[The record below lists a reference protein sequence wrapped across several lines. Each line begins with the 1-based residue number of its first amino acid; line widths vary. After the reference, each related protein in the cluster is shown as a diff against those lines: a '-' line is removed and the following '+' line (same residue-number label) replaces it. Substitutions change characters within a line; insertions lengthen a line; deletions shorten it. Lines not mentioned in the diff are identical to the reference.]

1 MPDGPGEDEPG
12 PDAPWQPDDV
22 RITTVGIDIGSTTS
36 HLQFSRLRLQ
46 RGTSFSSRYEVVERE
61 ILFRS
66 EVILTPV
73 TPEGLIDA
81 AALGSFIDRAYA
93 GAGLAR
99 EQVDTGAVIL
109 TGIALE
115 RANAAAIAELF
126 SREGGRFVCATAGH
140 DLEARL
146 AAHGSGAVR
155 RSHLHTDVA
164 LHIDVGG
171 GTTKL
176 ALIERGHIRGVSA
189 LAAGARVALA
199 PEVMADAILAAARG
213 EPVRGVAWLLPPLE
227 APGLVDAITLS
238 GGVGELFYGRVHGD
252 FGDAGPALA
261 AALHLREGRLP
272 GPVLAPDEAIR
283 ATVAGASQFSVE
295 LSGSTI
301 SVPDPLVLPLRDVP
315 VARAADPSAGS
326 LRAAALRSAGD
337 GPLALSMSWSGEP
350 TYRALHQLAEAIIG
364 ATARRPLIAALDA
377 DIARSVGQVLA
388 ELGERDV
395 VVLDG
400 LDLADLEYVDI
411 GRPLPL
417 TGSVPVIVKTL
428 LL

>member
-1 MPDGPGEDEPG
+1 
-12 PDAPWQPDDV
+12 
-22 RITTVGIDIGSTTS
+22 
-36 HLQFSRLRLQ
+36 
-46 RGTSFSSRYEVVERE
+46 
-61 ILFRS
+61 
-66 EVILTPV
+66 VIRTPV
-73 TPEGLIDA
+73 TPDGLIA
-81 AALGSFIDRAYA
+81 ATELGAFIEHAYS
-93 GAGLAR
+93 GADLAR
-99 EQVDTGAVIL
+99 DAVDTGAVIL

-115 RANAAAIAELF
+115 RANAAAIAALF
-126 SREGGRFVCATAGH
+126 AREGGRFVCATAGH

-155 RSHLHTDVA
+155 GSHLRADVA

-176 ALIERGHIRGVSA
+176 ALIERGHIRGISA

-227 APGLVDAITLS
+227 VPGPVDTITLS
-238 GGVGELFYGRVHGD
+238 GGVGELFYGRVVGD

-261 AALHLREGRLP
+261 AALRLREDRLP
-272 GPVLAPDEAIR
+272 GPVVTADEAIR

-295 LSGSTI
+295 LSGSTV
-301 SVPDPLVLPLRDVP
+301 SVPDPLILPLRDVP

-326 LRAAALRSAGD
+326 LYTAALRTAGD
-337 GPLALSMSWSGEP
+337 GALALSVAWSGEP
-350 TYRALHQLAEAIIG
+350 TYPAIRQLAEAIIG
-364 ATARRPLIAALDA
+364 ATTRRPLVAAVDA

-388 ELGERDV
+388 ELGERGV

-411 GRPLPL
+411 GPPLPPA
-417 TGSVPVIVKTL
+417 GSVPVIVKTL